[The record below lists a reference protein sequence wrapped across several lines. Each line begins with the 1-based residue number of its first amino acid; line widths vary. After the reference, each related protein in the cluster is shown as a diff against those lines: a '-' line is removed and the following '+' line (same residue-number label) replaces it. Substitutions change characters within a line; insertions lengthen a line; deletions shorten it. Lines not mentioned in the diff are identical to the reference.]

1 MLAIPLTLTVDE
13 AHRRYEAIR
22 PRLPQIGQTGPAR
35 LATRLLDTAEHYEGY
50 LFDAFGV
57 LNVGETAI
65 PGAAD
70 CLDALRAMGKR
81 FCILTNA
88 ASYTSAVALGK
99 YHALGLDVRA
109 GEVVSSRD
117 VLFAH
122 LGQTTPGLHWA
133 AICAAGDRF
142 EDAPFPVLDLL
153 DGVADWD
160 AAEGFMFL
168 SSARWDAALQD
179 RLVASLRRHPRPVAV
194 GNPDIVA
201 PREGGLTIEP
211 GYWAHDLQDRTGIAP
226 AFFGKP
232 YPQAFLTGAQQLGG
246 GRIAMVGDTLH
257 TDILGGHAAGFDTIL
272 VTGHG
277 LYAGNPIADYI
288 VDSGITPTWQ
298 VPSI

>member
-1 MLAIPLTLTVDE
+1 MPDIPLTLTVDE

-35 LATRLLDTAEHYEGY
+35 LAARLLDTAEHYDGY

-65 PGAAD
+65 PGAAA
-70 CLDALRAMGKR
+70 CLAALRAIGKR

-88 ASYTSAVALGK
+88 ASYTSAVALAK

-122 LGQTTPGLHWA
+122 LGQTEPGLHWA

-142 EDAPFPVLDLL
+142 EDAPVPVLDLA
-153 DGVADWD
+153 GEVADWD
-160 AAEGFMFL
+160 AAEGFVFL
-168 SSARWDAALQD
+168 SSARWDAALQE
-179 RLVASLRRHPRPVAV
+179 RLVASLQRHPRPVAV
-194 GNPDIVA
+194 GNPDLVA

-211 GYWAHDLQDRTGIAP
+211 GYWAHDVQDRTGIAP
-226 AFFGKP
+226 VFFGKP
-232 YPQAFLTGAQQLGG
+232 YPEAFLAGAQQLGG

-272 VTGHG
+272 VTQHG
-277 LYAGNPIADYI
+277 LYAGRQSADFIA
-288 VDSGITPTWQ
+288 DSGIIPTWQ
-298 VPSI
+298 IPSI

>member
-1 MLAIPLTLTVDE
+1 MLDIPLTLTVDE

-35 LATRLLDTAEHYEGY
+35 LATRLLDTAGHYDGY

-57 LNVGETAI
+57 LNIGETAI
-65 PGAAD
+65 PGAAA
-70 CLDALRAMGKR
+70 CLAALRAMGKR

-88 ASYTSAVALGK
+88 ASYTSAVALAK
-99 YHALGLDVRA
+99 YHKLGLDVRA

-122 LGQTTPGLHWA
+122 LGQNEPGLRWA

-153 DGVADWD
+153 EGEADWD
-160 AAEGFMFL
+160 AAEGFLFL

-179 RLVASLRRHPRPVAV
+179 RLVASLHRRPRPVAV

-211 GYWAHDLQDRTGIAP
+211 GYWAMICKTAP
-226 AFFGKP
+226 ASRPPSLENPTPRLFWPVPKS
-232 YPQAFLTGAQQLGG
+232 L
-246 GRIAMVGDTLH
+246 
-257 TDILGGHAAGFDTIL
+257 AAGGSPWSAT
-272 VTGHG
+272 
-277 LYAGNPIADYI
+277 PC
-288 VDSGITPTWQ
+288 TPTFWAGR
-298 VPSI
+298 PTASTRSW